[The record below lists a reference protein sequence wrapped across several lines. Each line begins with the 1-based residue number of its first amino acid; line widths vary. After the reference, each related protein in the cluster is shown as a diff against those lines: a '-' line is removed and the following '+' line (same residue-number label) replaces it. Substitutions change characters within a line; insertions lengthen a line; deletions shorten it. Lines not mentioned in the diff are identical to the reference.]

1 MTEPFASTLS
11 ASGFVALGKTGFRPL
26 QPVQGTAIVSLGLQP
41 RPSGSRLRGSL
52 APTRVEFPA
61 GFGASTTNV
70 YYGRGSLVAQQ
81 YLYEGGWFELEQR
94 TGAYN
99 DARRGALARLRE
111 AAARAGALAVV
122 DVRIRRGK
130 FAQAMR
136 TNEFTALGTA
146 IGSDRFSLDD
156 DESIPLVSFGG
167 GDFSKLFSSGTW
179 PLGLVGGTSVGYV
192 VSGYRTKY
200 ARFRFSSRSLQNQE
214 YEDYTQGFMQ
224 ARLRAAGRLRQEAR
238 EVGATGVLDIEVARE
253 PHEQRDDNLLVTV
266 DLLGNAIA
274 PIEQGAPP
282 EIRCALGLGKAA
294 RSTTSAWSFGAGA
307 RTRSSTC

>member
-1 MTEPFASTLS
+1 VT
-11 ASGFVALGKTGFRPL
+11 
-26 QPVQGTAIVSLGLQP
+26 
-41 RPSGSRLRGSL
+41 
-52 APTRVEFPA
+52 
-61 GFGASTTNV
+61 
-70 YYGRGSLVAQQ
+70 
-81 YLYEGGWFELEQR
+81 
-94 TGAYN
+94 
-99 DARRGALARLRE
+99 
-111 AAARAGALAVV
+111 
-122 DVRIRRGK
+122 
-130 FAQAMR
+130 
-136 TNEFTALGTA
+136 
-146 IGSDRFSLDD
+146 
-156 DESIPLVSFGG
+156 FGG

-253 PHEQRDDNLLVTV
+253 RHEQRDDNLLVTV